1 MSEDDDAI
9 SGPASPTLTLH
20 DLILDRALDGDDPD
34 EFQRAEIAA
43 RIAELACNAELPLN
57 IGLFGPWGSGKS
69 SMFLLIQQAIARAN
83 AASTPG
89 GEADVVL
96 IRYDAWK
103 YGGHSLRRNFI
114 SNAASSLGIDAD
126 DSQGYRFHRGL
137 YEQRRSAEIQTG
149 RFFAASVRAAISFA
163 WLFLLFI
170 LLSAAVV
177 AITSWLTGKKVGEI
191 SPKLLTGGGIVTLI
205 LALARA
211 VFETGTVQV
220 EQTRPSDD
228 EEFSAAFRAL
238 IKRATARLPDRGVS
252 RHLTTYRHWR
262 LNPQRDLLAKLR
274 RWWSGIGEDEQRRRW
289 QTAYPGYR
297 RLIFFIDELDR
308 CAEADVVK
316 TLNALRTFLD
326 ERDCAFIVA
335 ADRDVLEQALQRDA
349 EQVTPINP
357 EAPYYSAAGAFL
369 DKIFQYQIGL
379 PPLRRRRLT
388 AFARERV
395 HARDVGIWSELRAA
409 GLVDR
414 VLPALIP
421 TQVHSPRRVKVLLNN
436 FAASARIAQSR
447 SVQWPQ
453 RAPEIA
459 KLVALQTEFPHFA
472 QALASE
478 PRLARVLLSDRDGL
492 PDDDSLRALWDRF
505 RAAGSD
511 EVFLADEGQPSYS
524 ASSRRSDRHEAWDQ
538 MTKRQA
544 QNLLNFLR
552 ATDDIDGPQSDL
564 IYLEPAGASFGL
576 EDPVLGDR
584 IERDAADVPE
594 EVIVEIAER
603 DYAEQGKAIQLLA
616 SIMPDA
622 VGRQRANEL
631 VVLLD
636 TAERLVARDE
646 LQQHAALA
654 AGRALHLYLAES
666 ELDEEQLLGALM
678 VAITARDESLIAKIF
693 ADDRLLI
700 DDDRVQSVAA
710 LFDRLPSGPRA
721 VVAQRVAEQLAQTPS
736 VLVEP
741 MRRLPEEDAVQLYAS
756 GQLRQA
762 VELSVQTADESSS
775 VLVTGLVESG
785 LPVDGVTY
793 PAQLRAVLD
802 HLIELRSAIV
812 YPVMRAHLAEIRE
825 GVRDDA
831 RFNRYVLTLWS
842 QASGDDWERWCEAL
856 LQPTPNERVLVPA
869 VLVALF
875 EGYAGAPSDAQERV
889 PEYVRLLL
897 GHLGWPHKPDSPSG
911 DTAEILAPVLAALED
926 ALRPAWWNDV
936 LDRESRQRLF
946 ESAGHL
952 AMTQPLEAPAIDKLL
967 EGDLLRALQQSGAA
981 LDQVLGDLRV
991 LARGLSLR
999 SLKRLTE
1006 ALLSLDL
1013 APTPER
1019 PEGTDSMRVLT
1030 ARAALAR
1037 FASIEGGDP
1046 GVAPFAIPTSEV
1058 RDAMKTATDEGD
1070 AAVVAWLRLEPS
1082 APAVGTVLAASA
1094 HRSSRPVRTA
1104 LEGWGKAVTRKQRTK
1119 LIERLLRGDRE
1130 TSHLIAA
1137 LARGEFE
1144 EAPLIRA
1151 IGPLIKDP
1159 RSNRDERMRLAR
1171 QAAALA
1177 PTTPSGQRAL
1187 ADLIVW
1193 LLDRRRKRWPAVDVE
1208 VALAALH
1215 GLGDRHASKRRLEA
1229 GFDNAAPSAARKLTS
1244 EQIEDFHR
1252 ANLAVPRA
1260 MIKKSWRHRLLG
1272 R

>member
-1 MSEDDDAI
+1 MSEDDEAI
-9 SGPASPTLTLH
+9 SGSASPTLTIH
-20 DLILDRALDGDDPD
+20 DLILDRALEGEDPD

-69 SMFLLIQQAIARAN
+69 SMFLLIEQAIARAN

-89 GEADVVL
+89 GAADVAL

-114 SNAASSLGIDAD
+114 SNAASALGIDAD

-170 LLSAAVV
+170 VLSAAVV
-177 AITSWLTGKKVGEI
+177 GITSWLTGKKVGEI
-191 SPKLLTGGGIVTLI
+191 SPKLLAGGGIVTLI
-205 LALARA
+205 LALVRA

-238 IKRATARLPDRGVS
+238 INRATARLPDRGVS

-262 LNPQRDLLAKLR
+262 LDPQRDLLAKLR
-274 RWWSGIGEDEQRRRW
+274 RWWSGIGEHEQRRRW
-289 QTAYPGYR
+289 KTAYPGYR

-335 ADRDVLEQALQRDA
+335 ADRDVLEQALEREAQ
-349 EQVTPINP
+349 QVTPINP

-395 HARDVGIWSELRAA
+395 HAREAGIWSELGEA

-436 FAASARIAQSR
+436 FATSARIAQSR
-447 SVQWPQ
+447 GVRWPQ

-472 QALASE
+472 HALASE
-478 PRLARVLLSDRDGL
+478 PRLARLLLSDRDEL
-492 PDDDSLRALWDRF
+492 PDNDSLRALWDRF
-505 RAAGSD
+505 RAAGAE
-511 EVFLADEGQPSYS
+511 EVFLVDEEQPPYS
-524 ASSRRSDRHEAWDQ
+524 APSRRSDRQKAWDQ

-603 DYAEQGKAIQLLA
+603 EPEEQGKAIQLLA

-631 VVLLD
+631 AVLLD
-636 TAERLVARDE
+636 TAERLVERDE
-646 LQQHAALA
+646 LRRHAALA
-654 AGRALHLYLAES
+654 AARALHLYLAES
-666 ELDEEQLLGALM
+666 ELDDEQLLGALM
-678 VAITARDESLIAKIF
+678 IAIAAADEPLIAKLF

-700 DDDRVQSVAA
+700 DDDRSRSVAK
-710 LFDRLPSGPRA
+710 LYHRLPSGPRA
-721 VVAQRVAEQLAQTPS
+721 AVAHRVAEHLGQTPS

-741 MRRLPEEDAVQLYAS
+741 MRTLPEEDALQLYS
-756 GQLRQA
+756 TDQLRQA
-762 VELSVQTADESSS
+762 VELCVQAADESSTM
-775 VLVTGLVESG
+775 LVTGLIESA

-812 YPVMRAHLAEIRE
+812 CQVMRAHLAEIRE
-825 GVRDDA
+825 GVSDDA
-831 RFNRYVLTLWS
+831 CFNRYVLTIWS
-842 QASGDDWERWCEAL
+842 QVGGEDWEHWCEAL
-856 LQPTPNERVLVPA
+856 LGPTPSDRILVPA

-875 EGYAGAPSDAQERV
+875 EGYANAPADEQERV
-889 PEYVRLLL
+889 PEYFRVLL
-897 GHLGWPHKPDSPSG
+897 GHLGRSYELEPSQG
-911 DTAEILAPVLAALED
+911 EEEDILTPVLAALED
-926 ALRPAWWNDV
+926 ALNPAWWSSV
-936 LDRESRQRLF
+936 PDRESRQWLF
-946 ESAGHL
+946 ESARHL
-952 AMTQPLEAPAIDKLL
+952 ASTQPPQAPDIDKLL
-967 EGDLLRALQQSGAA
+967 ADDLQRALQQSGAA
-981 LDQVLGDLRV
+981 LEQVLGDLRV

-999 SLKRLTE
+999 ALERLTE

-1013 APTPER
+1013 GPTPER
-1019 PEGTDSMRVLT
+1019 PEGTDSNRVLT
-1030 ARAALAR
+1030 ARAALAH
-1037 FASIEGGDP
+1037 FATGEGGDP
-1046 GVAPFAIPTSEV
+1046 GVAPFAIPTAEV
-1058 RDAMKTATDEGD
+1058 RDAIKAATEAGD

-1082 APAVGTVLAASA
+1082 APAVGTVLAAGA
-1094 HRSSRPVRTA
+1094 YRSSRPIPTA
-1104 LEGWGKAVTRKQRTK
+1104 LEGWGKAATRKQRTK
-1119 LIERLLRGDRE
+1119 LIERLLCDDRE
-1130 TSHLIAA
+1130 TSPLIAA

-1144 EAPLIRA
+1144 EPSLIRS
-1151 IGPLIKDP
+1151 IGPLIKNP
-1159 RSNRDERMRLAR
+1159 RSNKDQRMRLAR
-1171 QAAALA
+1171 QAAAIA

-1215 GLGDRHASKRRLEA
+1215 GLGDRHGSKRRLEA
-1229 GFDNAAPSAARKLTS
+1229 GFDKAAPSAARKLTP

-1252 ANLAVPRA
+1252 ANLTAPRE
-1260 MIKKSWRHRLLG
+1260 MIKKSWRDRLLG